1 MAAGAS
7 RHLMNEGAAAP
18 YASEWRHHFWFFV
31 LLQQCYIGL
40 HVAA

>member
-18 YASEWRHHFWFFV
+18 YASARRHHFWFFE
-31 LLQQCYIGL
+31 LLR
-40 HVAA
+40 